1 MSDAVVETATDHTNV
16 LLLGRTMDETV
27 SRVHG
32 ELLTGQGLAS
42 TRVLTVTFQSPRRL
56 LRTWQQQ
63 IGSGPV
69 ELGIVA
75 VSETLSGDPDEQ
87 IPDGTTENVS
97 VQAVSPT
104 DLTGLGIVLSDF
116 LGSWSTESEDVT
128 VCFDSLTDLLQY
140 SDTRTVFRFLRI
152 ATRRLELVDANA
164 HFHLDPSAHDEQTVA
179 TLRSAFDA
187 VVTVEDGSVETRR
200 RF

>member
-1 MSDAVVETATDHTNV
+1 MSEAVVETAADHTNV

-32 ELLTGQGLAS
+32 ELLTEQEPAT
-42 TRVLTVTFQSPRRL
+42 TRVLTVTFQSPRRW
-56 LRTWQQQ
+56 LRAWQQQ
-63 IGSGPV
+63 IGTDPV

-116 LGSWSTESEDVT
+116 LGSWSNEPEQVT

-140 SDTRTVFRFLRI
+140 SDTQTVFRFLRI

-187 VVTVEDGSVETRR
+187 VVTVEDGDVETRR

>member
-1 MSDAVVETATDHTNV
+1 MREAVVESTADHTNV
-16 LLLGRTMDETV
+16 LLLGRAMDRTV
-27 SRVHG
+27 SHVHRD
-32 ELLTGQGLAS
+32 LLSEQDPSG
-42 TRVLTVTFQSPRRL
+42 TRVLTVTFQSPRRW
-56 LRTWQQQ
+56 LRRWQQQ
-63 IGSGPV
+63 IGTDPV

-75 VSETLSGDPDEQ
+75 VSETLSGQPDET
-87 IPDGTTENVS
+87 ILDGITENVS

-116 LGSWSTESEDVT
+116 LGSWSTEPEQVT

-140 SDTRTVFRFLRI
+140 SDTKTVFRFLRI

-164 HFHLDPSAHDEQTVA
+164 HFHLDPSAHDEQTIA

-187 VVTVEDGSVETRR
+187 VVTVEDGDVETRR